1 MSNATVGSSRV
12 AWPRIYLF
20 GDTLTQSA
28 FNIGGWG
35 SVIAEC
41 FSRRCDVLARGL
53 CGYNTRA
60 WRHALP
66 LVLGPDD
73 ARSVAA
79 LVLMLGTSDSADPRD
94 PEATHVPLDEYADN
108 VAHMLDYIKACGI
121 SYGKIILVTPPPI
134 DEQLWLAHSKRRGR
148 NAIRTSAAV
157 TKYAKACAM
166 VGLGRGVKVVDAH
179 SEFLND
185 AHWSRLLSDGVNLS
199 PAGSHKLTAVLLP
212 VLREVVGG
220 APRLFPDFYD
230 LDLDKPEDTISAWA
244 SETCGC
250 ARL

>member
-1 MSNATVGSSRV
+1 MSNAAADSSRV

-35 SVIAEC
+35 SVIAES

-108 VAHMLDYIKACGI
+108 ACGI

-134 DEQLWLAHSKRRGR
+134 DEQLWLAHSKRR
-148 NAIRTSAAV
+148 V
-157 TKYAKACAM
+157 ACVAQALWALRVALHYRDGSKM
-166 VGLGRGVKVVDAH
+166 DGATRGPLKSDAQQVK
-179 SEFLND
+179 
-185 AHWSRLLSDGVNLS
+185 HWSRLLSDGINLS

-212 VLREVVGG
+212 VLRELVGG
-220 APRLFPDFYD
+220 APRLFPEFCD
-230 LDLDKPEDTISAWA
+230 LDPDKPEDAISAWA
-244 SETCGC
+244 SETCSV